1 MTNETTRTVDEVDR
15 SIIRILQRDGRA
27 SNTQIGREL
36 GLTEAAIR
44 KRMGRLLAEDLVNV
58 IAVPT
63 PRAVG
68 LTLSA
73 IIGVSV
79 QLGRLDAVVEQL
91 VSYPEVRY
99 VGVSTGRYDVI
110 LESFFLNQEHLL
122 EFVSKKLGS
131 LDGVTGVET
140 SLILRVAKFS
150 YEWEI
155 P

>member
-1 MTNETTRTVDEVDR
+1 MTDDTTRTVDEIDR
-15 SIIRILQRDGRA
+15 AIIRILQRDGRA

-58 IAVPT
+58 VAVPT

-91 VSYPEVRY
+91 VPYPEVRY

>member
-1 MTNETTRTVDEVDR
+1 MADDIPRTVDEIDR

-91 VSYPEVRY
+91 VAYEETRY

-110 LESFFLNQEHLL
+110 VESFFLNQEHLL

-131 LDGVTGVET
+131 LEGVTGVET

>member
-1 MTNETTRTVDEVDR
+1 MTNGTTRTVDEVDR

>member
-1 MTNETTRTVDEVDR
+1 MANETTRTVDEVDR